1 MDRELFVVGGMDCL
15 FTDARPIL
23 CASTNN
29 TLVYRERLPYK
40 CSSIA
45 NAFCVLNQQ
54 SDECV
59 VRCVATLLVNW
70 NH

>member
-1 MDRELFVVGGMDCL
+1 MDCL

-29 TLVYRERLPYK
+29 TFVYRESFTLQVQFNRECIL
-40 CSSIA
+40 CS
-45 NAFCVLNQQ
+45 Q
-54 SDECV
+54 SDECM
-59 VRCVATLLVNW
+59 VRCVASLLVNW